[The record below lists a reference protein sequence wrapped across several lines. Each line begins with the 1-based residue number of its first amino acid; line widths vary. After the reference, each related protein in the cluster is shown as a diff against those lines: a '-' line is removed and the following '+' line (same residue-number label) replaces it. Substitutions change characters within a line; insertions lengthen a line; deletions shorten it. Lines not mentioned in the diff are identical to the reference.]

1 MTVRWSD
8 VSFRPERKLVSSGIA
23 ADSPVYRSARCVS
36 EGEVFPGARD
46 VTSVVE
52 AGNEASWRSPQGK
65 PRGGSRERCRAT
77 VKVADLDEII
87 HHLLRSKGA
96 PGA

>member
-52 AGNEASWRSPQGK
+52 AGTRHLGAVPK
-65 PRGGSRERCRAT
+65 GSRE
-77 VKVADLDEII
+77 ADRGNGVE
-87 HHLLRSKGA
+87 RR
-96 PGA
+96 